1 MSTGRTGT
9 INQALGIALIVFVML
24 TFILTVTTYLFFGQK
39 LEAEKQVAASA
50 KELDEAKLKE
60 GEEATRVKELAELI
74 GLDAS
79 KSVDDMRQEIV
90 GMFPDY
96 KEQDAESLKV
106 IDLAKW
112 LEAARL
118 SKDADLKAAQTAKAA
133 ADAARAKSEQN
144 LDAAIR
150 ASEEKVS
157 RAEDDVKK
165 VRQDAEK
172 RRLEFEQAE
181 QKLVAEKQQALERS
195 EATKV
200 IIDEIVKG
208 ESVLGKSAFEGK
220 DPVTQIG
227 LLIRAIRDRDKTIQL
242 LERTELLAA
251 AAAKDPQAQMQVL
264 EALGATGS
272 EIQSLKPIVKRV
284 PPQPADSGAIDGRIV
299 AVDQRDQ
306 AVTIRC
312 ESTFGIRPGLVFNVH
327 PGSLPLGS
335 ARSVKA
341 VVEVIDVEGRSLVRG
356 RIRRD
361 SIEDPIVPGDTVSTP
376 LWSAG
381 RPLEAV
387 VVGFVDFNGDGKEDP
402 TSLEDLV
409 RRSGGTIERSVG
421 SATTVVIDAGK
432 PEGRGSEN
440 RGGLK
445 PAEERRRSLEL
456 AEARRLG
463 IRILTLDA
471 FLEWL
476 GADRPV
482 VSSSV
487 TVPGAER
494 IPSTVPSGSR

>member
-39 LEAEKQVAASA
+39 FQAEEQVANSA
-50 KELDEAKLKE
+50 KELADATQKA
-60 GEEATRVKELAELI
+60 GEEAARVKELAELV

-79 KSVDDMRQEIV
+79 KSVDDMRQELV
-90 GMFPDY
+90 AMFPDY
-96 KEQDAESLKV
+96 KEQDNASLNMV
-106 IDLAKW
+106 DLAKW

-118 SKDADLKAAQTAKAA
+118 AKDADLKAAQAA
-133 ADAARAKSEQN
+133 QAVAEAARGKSEQD
-144 LDAAIR
+144 LEAAVK
-150 ASEEKVS
+150 ASAEKV
-157 RAEDDVKK
+157 ATAQQDVK
-165 VRQDAEK
+165 VAQENAEK
-172 RRLEFEQAE
+172 QRLKFEQE
-181 QKLVAEKQQALERS
+181 QQKFVAEKDEALKKAD
-195 EATKV
+195 ATRV
-200 IIDEIVKG
+200 LVDEIAKG
-208 ESVLGKSAFEGK
+208 ESVLGKAAYEGK
-220 DPVTQIG
+220 DPVTRIG
-227 LLIRAIRDRDKTIQL
+227 LLVRGIRERDKTIQL

-251 AAAKDPQAQMQVL
+251 AAAEDPQVQNYVL
-264 EALGATGS
+264 EAIGATAA
-272 EIQSLKPIVKRV
+272 EIEALKPIVKRL

-299 AVDQRDQ
+299 SVDQREQ
-306 AVTIRC
+306 SVTISC

-327 PGSLPLGS
+327 PGTLPLGS

-341 VVEVIDVEGRSLVRG
+341 VVEVVEVEGRSLVRG

-361 SIEDPIVPGDTVSTP
+361 SIEDPILPGDTVSTP

-402 TSLEDLV
+402 TPLEDII
-409 RRSGGTIERSVG
+409 RRSGGTLQRAVG
-421 SATTVVIDAGK
+421 SATTIVVDAGK
-432 PEGRGSEN
+432 PDARGSEG

-445 PAEERRRSLEL
+445 PAEEKRRSLEL

-463 IRILTLDA
+463 IRIMTLDA

-482 VSSSV
+482 VSSAV
-487 TVPGAER
+487 VVPGSER
-494 IPSTVPSGSR
+494 IPPTAPAASR

>member
-39 LEAEKQVAASA
+39 FQAEEQVATSA
-50 KELDEAKLKE
+50 KELAEATRKAD
-60 GEEATRVKELAELI
+60 EEAARVKELAELI

-90 GMFPDY
+90 AMFPDY
-96 KEQDAESLKV
+96 KEQDVESLKV

-118 SKDADLKAAQTAKAA
+118 AKDADLKAAQTAKAA
-133 ADAARAKSEQN
+133 AEAARAKSEQN
-144 LDAAIR
+144 LDAATA
-150 ASEEKVS
+150 ASAEKVS
-157 RAEDDVKK
+157 KAEEAVKA
-165 VRQDAEK
+165 VRQEAER

-181 QKLVAEKQQALERS
+181 QKFVAEKQRVLEQS
-195 EATKV
+195 EATRV
-200 IIDEIVKG
+200 LVDEIGKG
-208 ESVLGKSAFEGK
+208 ESVLGKAAYEGK
-220 DPVTQIG
+220 DPVTRIG
-227 LLIRAIRDRDKTIQL
+227 LLTRAIRERDKTIQL

-251 AAAKDPQAQMQVL
+251 VAAEDPQVQTYVL
-264 EALGATGS
+264 DALGATAA
-272 EIQSLKPIVKRV
+272 EIEALKSIAKRV

-327 PGSLPLGS
+327 PGTLPLGS
-335 ARSVKA
+335 KRSVKA
-341 VVEVIDVEGRSLVRG
+341 VVEVVGLEGRSLVRG

-402 TSLEDLV
+402 MPLEDLV
-409 RRSGGTIERSVG
+409 RRSGGTVERSVG
-421 SATTVVIDAGK
+421 SATTVVVDGGK
-432 PEGRGSEN
+432 PDARGSEG

-445 PAEERRRSLEL
+445 PAEEKRRSLEL

-476 GADRPV
+476 GAERPV

-487 TVPGAER
+487 VVPGSER
-494 IPSTVPSGSR
+494 IPPTVPAESR